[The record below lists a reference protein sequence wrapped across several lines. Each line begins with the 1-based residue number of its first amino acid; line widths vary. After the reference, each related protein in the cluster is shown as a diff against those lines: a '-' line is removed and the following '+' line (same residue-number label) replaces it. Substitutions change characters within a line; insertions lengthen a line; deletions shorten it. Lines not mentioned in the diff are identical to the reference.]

1 MSFQDK
7 YLQCSDCGAKFAFS
21 AEEQEFFQSR
31 GYINEPKRCPSC
43 HAATKTKRYGDGDY
57 SYRSR
62 TWQQM
67 FRSNLY
73 QPLGDQNSN

>member
-7 YLQCSDCGAKFAFS
+7 YLQCSHCGAMFTFS
-21 AEEQEFFQSR
+21 AGEQEFSQSK

-43 HAATKTKRYGDGDY
+43 HAARKTKRYGDGDY

-62 TWQQM
+62 SWLQM
-67 FRSNLY
+67 FRLNLY
-73 QPLGDQNSN
+73 QLLDDPNSN

>member
-7 YLQCSDCGAKFAFS
+7 YLQCSDCGATFVFS

-31 GYINEPKRCPSC
+31 GFTNEPKRCPSC
-43 HAATKTKRYGDGDY
+43 HAATKIKRYGDGDY

-62 TWQQM
+62 SWQQM
-67 FRSNLY
+67 FRLNPY
-73 QPLGDQNSN
+73 QVLGDPNSN

>member
-7 YLQCSDCGAKFAFS
+7 YLQCSHCGATFTFS
-21 AEEQEFFQSR
+21 AGEQEFSQSR

-43 HAATKTKRYGDGDY
+43 QTARKTKRYGDGDY

-62 TWQQM
+62 SWQQM
-67 FRSNLY
+67 FRLNLY
-73 QPLGDQNSN
+73 QVLDDPNSN

>member
-1 MSFQDK
+1 MSFEDK
-7 YLQCSDCGAKFAFS
+7 YVQCSHCGATFAFS

-43 HAATKTKRYGDGDY
+43 HAARKTKRYGDGDY

-62 TWQQM
+62 YWQQM
-67 FRSNLY
+67 FRLNFY
-73 QPLGDQNSN
+73 QVLDDPNSN